1 MGTFP
6 DDSVI
11 ICSYESSFAAEWGAM
26 ARDTFYHT
34 PDPTQPET
42 IADLF
47 NVIIDPHNKSA
58 SRWGFWDR
66 EGICRALGAGGP
78 ITGRGADCL
87 PAGTLVL
94 TEYGLCPIDTLS
106 RLLYTPRVVSRGVDG
121 QLKLCRIVA
130 TLSKTVEEDLYAV
143 TTQQGRRIETTGTHP
158 FYTTQGCV
166 LAKNLQAGMSLVC
179 LDVPSLQQEV
189 RATAVRSRQAS
200 IEEGMQVAALLQ
212 GLQRDPSGANLHKTE
227 NVSYLRSGVNQKD
240 TNPVRSLPHKCATH
254 PEDSNELFMPGL
266 WPHGQTEKPSD
277 QNVLPEVCQ
286 QTTPPENALRRKLEL
301 PTWAGVPSN
310 RRQIATADSET
321 RRGSLRC
328 LPHKTETFTSPHRPE
343 HPQQS
348 THQLDYPL
356 QLLPHHP
363 SQITE
368 DTVSLVERV
377 SQGSITVYDIQVEE
391 THSFFAE
398 GILVGNCLIIDD
410 PVKNQEA
417 ALSPVIRES
426 IWNWF
431 TSTALT
437 RLSPHG
443 SAIIVQCMTG
453 DTPVLMADGTERL
466 LQDIR
471 IGHLVATYDG
481 HGLSAA
487 NVLNWKNQGP
497 DRTFTIRMSSGT
509 TVKANE
515 RHPFLVEQDGSTKWV
530 RLKNLR
536 VGDIILRATGA
547 SGVGSCAPLTGA
559 TSLPNAKATA
569 CPTTTKPS
577 GPVDTDQS
585 PATPCPDEGHIC
597 GTVTVSTSMTTTPS
611 LPPKAES
618 VLSVESC
625 QPPSAVYRHT
635 GEANSASITIPKPE
649 RFGVCCATTV
659 TSPLEAE
666 RLKKSCS
673 GPLSTFEI
681 VPDQVVEIAFAG
693 YEDVFD
699 IQVEGTENFIANG
712 LVSHNTRWHRD
723 DLGGRLLNRAT
734 TLDGEPVKHIHLP
747 ALPEAPGVD
756 PIPDFLNRPE
766 GEPLWPE
773 RWPLRS
779 LQRIRQGQPL
789 FWWNAMYQGRP
800 TSADQMEWP
809 DSYFDPDVI
818 WCDALPDRGQFV
830 KVILYIDPSKG
841 KRDRAGDY
849 SAIVIILIHENN
861 LIYVDSS
868 IERRPVSKIV
878 TDTVRLC
885 NYHKPDMV
893 GCEGNAFQELIGPEL
908 ERQTRNTFGLRWPI
922 FMDFRTAKD
931 NKLNFIRSLEP
942 YLREREFRF
951 LHHADNELLISQLR
965 DFPIAPFDDGP
976 DALAGAI
983 NLPLRVGGVEV
994 PEVVDRYRQP
1004 APY

>member
-1 MGTFP
+1 
-6 DDSVI
+6 
-11 ICSYESSFAAEWGAM
+11 
-26 ARDTFYHT
+26 
-34 PDPTQPET
+34 
-42 IADLF
+42 
-47 NVIIDPHNKSA
+47 
-58 SRWGFWDR
+58 
-66 EGICRALGAGGP
+66 
-78 ITGRGADCL
+78 
-87 PAGTLVL
+87 
-94 TEYGLCPIDTLS
+94 
-106 RLLYTPRVVSRGVDG
+106 
-121 QLKLCRIVA
+121 
-130 TLSKTVEEDLYAV
+130 
-143 TTQQGRRIETTGTHP
+143 
-158 FYTTQGCV
+158 
-166 LAKNLQAGMSLVC
+166 
-179 LDVPSLQQEV
+179 
-189 RATAVRSRQAS
+189 
-200 IEEGMQVAALLQ
+200 
-212 GLQRDPSGANLHKTE
+212 
-227 NVSYLRSGVNQKD
+227 
-240 TNPVRSLPHKCATH
+240 
-254 PEDSNELFMPGL
+254 
-266 WPHGQTEKPSD
+266 
-277 QNVLPEVCQ
+277 
-286 QTTPPENALRRKLEL
+286 
-301 PTWAGVPSN
+301 
-310 RRQIATADSET
+310 
-321 RRGSLRC
+321 
-328 LPHKTETFTSPHRPE
+328 
-343 HPQQS
+343 
-348 THQLDYPL
+348 
-356 QLLPHHP
+356 
-363 SQITE
+363 
-368 DTVSLVERV
+368 
-377 SQGSITVYDIQVEE
+377 
-391 THSFFAE
+391 
-398 GILVGNCLIIDD
+398 
-410 PVKNQEA
+410 
-417 ALSPVIRES
+417 
-426 IWNWF
+426 
-431 TSTALT
+431 
-437 RLSPHG
+437 
-443 SAIIVQCMTG
+443 
-453 DTPVLMADGTERL
+453 
-466 LQDIR
+466 
-471 IGHLVATYDG
+471 
-481 HGLSAA
+481 
-487 NVLNWKNQGP
+487 
-497 DRTFTIRMSSGT
+497 
-509 TVKANE
+509 
-515 RHPFLVEQDGSTKWV
+515 
-530 RLKNLR
+530 
-536 VGDIILRATGA
+536 
-547 SGVGSCAPLTGA
+547 
-559 TSLPNAKATA
+559 
-569 CPTTTKPS
+569 
-577 GPVDTDQS
+577 
-585 PATPCPDEGHIC
+585 
-597 GTVTVSTSMTTTPS
+597 MTTTPS